1 MTLAFAFR
9 AVCMV
14 GNAARMRAS
23 LVTEPSLMG
32 TFKSSRI
39 STRLP
44 ERSRLV
50 IFLTFMLLLRGGSRA
65 ARPRRL
71 RCSRSGDFRP
81 CEGGVEHAIGKS
93 PFIIVP
99 SAHFH
104 QRTGH
109 DLGER
114 RIVGRRGRIMVEIDR
129 NQRRVVVGKYAFQR
143 SIGGGLDDR

>member
-14 GNAARMRAS
+14 GNAARIRAS
-23 LVTEPSLMG
+23 IVPVPSLIG

-50 IFLTFMLLLRGGSRA
+50 ILLTFMFLLRRGGRA
-65 ARPRRL
+65 APPRRL
-71 RCSRSGDFRP
+71 RRNRLGGFRP
-81 CEGGVEHAIGKS
+81 CEGGIEHPIGES
-93 PFIIVP
+93 PLIIVP
-99 SAHFH
+99 STHFH
-104 QRTGH
+104 QRTGD

-114 RIVGRRGRIMVEIDR
+114 RIVGR
-129 NQRRVVVGKYAFQR
+129 
-143 SIGGGLDDR
+143 